1 MSYTGNTNDLSV
13 MTATAVAT
21 VKTLWDNLPKLS
33 SDTPSFIYTK
43 RDLTDRDNPDIYS
56 AVGSEPSIRT
66 SHFTAVPGI
75 TTQWHAATE
84 IKAMQKGTLGS
95 NLSREQAYL
104 TKKVKE
110 DILKKCEGALYTK
123 YGTLSTSS
131 THSSADWKSTTT
143 NSLDYFV
150 ADIDKYK
157 NAMFATLGVQ
167 PNVLMI
173 NQKGY
178 NALNAGF
185 LKSGNYL
192 GIDYTNIIKSGQ
204 VTDNL
209 DSIMGLKLWV
219 VDVTTNTSGAY
230 ASLWG
235 NYAWLMYIDTNPSML
250 TETPSLGFVVES
262 GANGTSTPWYTKE
275 IQETEKGSNWY
286 LETFYQSAFVETNSN
301 AIIRIDSSG
310 SGDLY

>member
-13 MTATAVAT
+13 MTATAVAGI
-21 VKTLWDNLPKLS
+21 KTMWDYLPKLS
-33 SDTPSFIYTK
+33 SDTPSFIYTT

-56 AVGSEPSIRT
+56 AVGTEPSMRT
-66 SHFTAVPGI
+66 SHFTATSGL
-75 TTQWHAATE
+75 TKQWQAATE

-110 DILKKCEGALYTK
+110 DILKKCEKSLHTK
-123 YGTLSTSS
+123 YGALSASS
-131 THSSADWKSTTT
+131 THSSGDWKSTTT
-143 NSLDYFV
+143 SSLDYFV

-157 NAMFATLGVQ
+157 NTLYATLGVE

-173 NQKGY
+173 NKKGY

-192 GIDYTNIIKSGQ
+192 NVDYTNIIKSGQ

-219 VDVTTNTSGAY
+219 VDVTTNTSGSY
-230 ASLWG
+230 AALWG
-235 NYAWLMYIDTNPSML
+235 NYAWLTYIDTDPSML

-262 GANGTSTPWYTKE
+262 GANGTNQPWYTKE
-275 IQETEKGSNWY
+275 IESTEKGSNWY
-286 LETFYQSAFVETNSN
+286 LETFYQSDFVETNSS